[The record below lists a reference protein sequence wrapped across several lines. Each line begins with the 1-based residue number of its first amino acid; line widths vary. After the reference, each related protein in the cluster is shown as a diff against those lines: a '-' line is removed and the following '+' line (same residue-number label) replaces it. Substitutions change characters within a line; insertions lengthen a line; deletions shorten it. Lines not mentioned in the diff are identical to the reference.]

1 MRAKRYRLT
10 YTRSIALSFLIVIC
24 CGALLLSL
32 PVASRS
38 GDWTSPINALF
49 TATSATC
56 VTGLIIGDT
65 YTHWSL
71 FGQLVILLLIQIGG
85 LGFMTVISMFTI
97 FSGKN
102 ISFHERR
109 LLMESF
115 RSTRYNGIVSLLKR
129 ILIGTLFCEALGA
142 FVLSLR
148 FVPQMGLGQGIYY
161 GIFHSVSA
169 FCNAGF
175 DLMGKYREYSSFTA
189 YTGDP
194 VVCLTLAAL
203 IIVGGL
209 GFLVWTD
216 VLKNRFHF
224 QRFSLHSKI
233 VVSVTAFL
241 IFFGWAAFYFSESHG
256 VFSNLSNG
264 DKLVAAFFQSVSPRT
279 AGINT
284 VDQGSLSNTGYILTL
299 FYMFVGGS
307 PGSTA
312 GGIKTTT
319 IFVALLCAIASAR
332 NSDHITVF
340 KKRLNNAM
348 VRQST
353 SIVTIYFVA
362 VMIATAV
369 LSIIEPFDLEAILFD
384 VVSAI
389 GTVGLSFGIT
399 PALTAV
405 SKIILSLLMFF
416 GRIGGL
422 TLFLVLLEKNKK
434 IPVERPVE
442 RIMIG

>member
-1 MRAKRYRLT
+1 MAAKRYRMT
-10 YTRSIALSFLIVIC
+10 YARSIAMGFLIVIC
-24 CGALLLSL
+24 CGTLLLTL
-32 PVASRS
+32 PVASKS
-38 GDWTSPINALF
+38 GDWTALVNAFF

-65 YTHWSL
+65 YTYWSL
-71 FGQLVILLLIQIGG
+71 FGQIVILLLIQIGG
-85 LGFMTVISMFTI
+85 LGFMTMISMFTI
-97 FSGKN
+97 FARKN
-102 ISFHERR
+102 VSFHERR

-115 RSTRYNGIVSLLKR
+115 RSMQYNGIVALLKR
-129 ILIGTLFCEALGA
+129 ILIGTFCCEFLGA
-142 FVLSLR
+142 VILSLR

-175 DLMGKYREYSSFTA
+175 DLMGKYREFSSFTD
-189 YTGDP
+189 YTGDA
-194 VVCLTLAAL
+194 VVCLTLISL
-203 IIVGGL
+203 IIIGGL

-216 VLKNRFHF
+216 LAKNKFHF

-233 VVSVTAFL
+233 VLSVTAFL
-241 IFFGWAAFYFSESHG
+241 ICFGWGAFYFSESQG
-256 VFSNLSNG
+256 VFANLNG
-264 DKLVAAFFQSVSPRT
+264 VDKAVAALFQSVSPRT
-279 AGINT
+279 AGFNS
-284 VDQGSLSNTGYILTL
+284 VDQASLSDTGYILTL

-319 IFVALLCAIASAR
+319 IFVVLICAIASAR
-332 NSDHITVF
+332 NSDTITVF
-340 KKRLNNAM
+340 KKRLDNVM
-348 VRQST
+348 VRQAT
-353 SIVTIYFVA
+353 SIVTIYFAA
-362 VMIATAV
+362 VILATAV
-369 LSIIEPFDLEAILFD
+369 ICIIEPFDLEAILFD
-384 VVSAI
+384 VVSAV

-399 PALTAV
+399 PSLTAA

-434 IPVERPVE
+434 VPVERPVE
-442 RIMIG
+442 RILIG